1 MHTYEEH
8 NLKGPYKGA
17 TQRKEAKCP
26 NPETGLLP
34 GEGCPGTGGWGA
46 GSRGESVR
54 GIRAPTL
61 CWEPREQA
69 EQQPRAGPAPEE
81 GALPAGWLRAPGL
94 GGGRGYVQAEV
105 RRVRFHKPPV
115 CSLWLWPS
123 LSAARSQKGSSLREG
138 ENVLGLLQGT
148 SPQESRRSS
157 ASVEPHLHPPH
168 RSSQRCAQG
177 VAATSWLPDTPV
189 SRARTQAGY
198 SPQPG

>member
-1 MHTYEEH
+1 MSKPR
-8 NLKGPYKGA
+8 NGA
-17 TQRKEAKCP
+17 AARRGVP
-26 NPETGLLP
+26 RHVGV
-34 GEGCPGTGGWGA
+34 GGWAPGGKARGGYGHQPCA
-46 GSRGESVR
+46 GSPESKL
-54 GIRAPTL
+54 GSSQ
-61 CWEPREQA
+61 EQG
-69 EQQPRAGPAPEE
+69 QTPEE

-105 RRVRFHKPPV
+105 RRVQFHKPPV

-123 LSAARSQKGSSLREG
+123 LSAARSQKGSSPREG

-177 VAATSWLPDTPV
+177 VAAISWLPDTPV
-189 SRARTQAGY
+189 SHARTQAGY
-198 SPQPG
+198 SPQPS